1 MTTVGFVGAT
11 GLMGHGMAKNIARAG
26 MSLRYTLRSESQRV
40 EDLDGLGA
48 RQAPGIA
55 ALGRDCDVVVICV
68 TSSADVEEVV
78 DSLLEEPR
86 EGLVI
91 VDSSTSEPTSTM
103 KLSERARAQGVGYVD
118 APLTKG
124 PAAAEAGDLNVMVG
138 GAEADVARVLPV
150 LEAFAGSV
158 LRTGDVGTAHTLKL
172 VNNTVIQAFCN
183 ALAEGFTVAGKA
195 GLDPRLV
202 HEILGRGGM
211 NAPFLHAIAG
221 ALDGDHA
228 GATAGLYRRA
238 SPYCQSLR
246 PLGLDLPGA
255 VQVAHSEEEIRQ
267 HAGHYE
273 PLNHEGFARRVRNL
287 RRDEPGWMIADE
299 AWSLG
304 GAQGKITVYR
314 GSHGRFHSPKGSVTA
329 ASCRQPAA
337 I

>member
-26 MSLRYTLRSESQRV
+26 MSLSYTLRSESQR
-40 EDLDGLGA
+40 
-48 RQAPGIA
+48 
-55 ALGRDCDVVVICV
+55 
-68 TSSADVEEVV
+68 VEEVV

-118 APLTKG
+118 VPLTKG

-202 HEILGRGGM
+202 HEILGRGSM

-246 PLGLDLPGA
+246 SPRTRPTRRSPGRP
-255 VQVAHSEEEIRQ
+255 QRR
-267 HAGHYE
+267 GD
-273 PLNHEGFARRVRNL
+273 PPARRTL
-287 RRDEPGWMIADE
+287 RTAQPRRFRAPCPQSAPRRTRVDDCRRGMV
-299 AWSLG
+299 AWWC
-304 GAQGKITVYR
+304 AGKIHGVSRFTRQVPFPPR
-314 GSHGRFHSPKGSVTA
+314 ICDSRILPSASSHLRIPSSL
-329 ASCRQPAA
+329 
-337 I
+337 